1 MPEGAT
7 AAARRPP
14 GKAAVFVRTLWRD
27 HIYRS
32 VETFG
37 RILALS
43 VEAFKWMVT
52 DIPRGRFPLAEFVRQ
67 AWFITKVVLVPTL
80 LVAVPFGVIV
90 SVQVGSLAQQIGATS
105 FMGAANGLG
114 VIRQGAPM
122 VCALLLA
129 GAVGSAI
136 TADLGARKIRDEID
150 AMEVMGLNVVQRMVS
165 PRLAAVLIIA
175 PLLCGVVAMVGLLTG
190 YVFSIVVLNTTPG
203 SYLGTF
209 ASFAQPADLLLA
221 LIKSIMFGGIVA
233 VVAAQKG
240 LTASGGPKGVANA
253 VNAAVVITV
262 VLLFAVN
269 VVVTQIYAILFPARL
284 T

>member
-14 GKAAVFVRTLWRD
+14 GKAAALVRTLWRD

-37 RILALS
+37 RILSLS
-43 VEAFKWMVT
+43 VESFKWMVT
-52 DIPRGRFPLAEFVRQ
+52 DIPRGRFPWAEFVRQ
-67 AWFITKVVLVPTL
+67 AWFVTKVVLVPTL

-165 PRLAAVLIIA
+165 PRLAAVLLIA

-190 YVFSIVVLNTTPG
+190 YVFSIVVLKTTPG

-209 ASFAQPADLLLA
+209 ASFAQPADLVLA

>member
-7 AAARRPP
+7 ATTQRPP
-14 GKAAVFVRTLWRD
+14 SRAVKFAKSLWKDRM
-27 HIYRS
+27 YKS

-37 RILALS
+37 NIVAMS
-43 VEAFKWMVT
+43 AEAFKWMVT
-52 DIPRGRFPLAEFVRQ
+52 DIPRGKFPWAEFVRQ
-67 AWFITKVVLVPTL
+67 AWFVTKVVLVPTL

-150 AMEVMGLNVVQRMVS
+150 AMEVMGLNVIQRMVS
-165 PRLAAVLIIA
+165 PRLAAVLLIA

-209 ASFAQPADLLLA
+209 ASFAQPEDLLLA
-221 LIKSIMFGGIVA
+221 IIKSIMFGFIVA

-253 VNAAVVITV
+253 VNAAVVITIV
-262 VLLFAVN
+262 MLFAVN
-269 VVVTQIYAILFPARL
+269 VVVTQLYAILFPARL
-284 T
+284 V